1 QACLDRLALG
11 LREWGR
17 LDHYDLVLEAVVE
30 DLAVKQAL
38 FAEAVQ
44 RGLRP
49 DAVVASNTSS
59 LSIDAMAELLPSP
72 ERLVGIHFFNPPQR
86 MPLIEVVRGRQTSA
100 AAVAS
105 ACRLATRLGKT
116 PVVVA
121 DRPGFL
127 VNRCLAPYLDQ
138 AARLLLAGL
147 SPEAIDRVMLEF
159 GMPMGPC
166 RLLDEIGY
174 DVAHKVGESMAHAFG
189 DRMRPAPLASA
200 MVEAGV
206 VG

>member
-1 QACLDRLALG
+1 LASARARLAADLERKVARRSLAPHEAQACLDRLALG

-86 MPLIEVVRGRQTSA
+86 MPLI
-100 AAVAS
+100 
-105 ACRLATRLGKT
+105 
-116 PVVVA
+116 
-121 DRPGFL
+121 
-127 VNRCLAPYLDQ
+127 
-138 AARLLLAGL
+138 
-147 SPEAIDRVMLEF
+147 
-159 GMPMGPC
+159 
-166 RLLDEIGY
+166 
-174 DVAHKVGESMAHAFG
+174 
-189 DRMRPAPLASA
+189 
-200 MVEAGV
+200 
-206 VG
+206 